1 VTEADSYFRYPHIHA
16 DLVTFVAENDVW
28 LAPLDGGRAWRVSA
42 DQVPVARP
50 RISPDGTLIAWAST
64 RDGAPEVHVAPVD
77 GGQSRRLT
85 FWGSAQTSVLGWT
98 AEGEVLA
105 LSSVG
110 RMSRAHP
117 WAFAVPLDGGPARQ
131 LPYGRVGGVAREPGG
146 EQVLLSSA
154 VMGRSEPAYWKRYRG
169 GTAGKLWIGVEGD
182 FARVHADVDGNIDS
196 PMWTGAP
203 GAGRIAFL
211 SDHEGVGQ
219 LWSSLPDGSDLRR
232 HSEHEFYARN
242 ASTDGAR
249 VVYHSAGDLYL
260 VDDLADARPRRL
272 DVRLGGPRVN
282 RQPHPVPAGRHLGAV
297 APDGDARSSV
307 IEVRGTIHR
316 VTHRDGPAR
325 VLASAPGVRN
335 RLPLALPDGASVWVT
350 DAEGEDGLEFA
361 DGRRVAV
368 GRLGRVEELT
378 ASPDGAH
385 LAVANRDGLV
395 LLVRTAD
402 GTVREIDR
410 GASSHATDLAFS
422 PDSQWL
428 VWSHALGVEEVPRQL
443 RLARIEDGS
452 VADLTPPRFTDYAP
466 TFTTDGKHLAFL
478 SMRDFDPVYDAHVFD
493 LSFPVACRPY
503 LLTLAADTLS
513 PFGPQPQG
521 RALGKGDDD
530 AVGKDGK
537 DGKDAKE
544 PKAAKDAKGAEDG
557 DAPAGDAEDAPA
569 VTRLDLEGLADR
581 IVPFPVASGHYSG
594 LRAVKGGVVWLE
606 HPLAGELGT
615 SRATPEDESE
625 RSSLQR
631 FDFAT
636 RRAETLVDEL
646 DRFEVSGD
654 GARLAVVDE
663 GELRIVP
670 ADHRVG
676 KDERDEAVTVD
687 LSRVRV
693 TIDPVAEWRQMFDE
707 TARLMRDNFW
717 RTDMGGLDWPAVQR
731 RYRPLVERLGSHSDL
746 VDLLWELQG
755 EPGTSHAYVQPAG
768 HGVAAARRQG
778 MLGADLVRDAAGVW
792 RVARVLPGES
802 SDPAARSP
810 LGAPGVSVRAGESIL
825 EVDGLPVDT
834 VTGPAPLLVGTAG
847 KPVELTVG
855 AAASDGGDASEGG
868 TGAGRRTVV
877 VVPLA
882 DEEALRYHAWVAD
895 RRAYVHERS
904 AGALGYLHVPDMVAN
919 GWAQVHRDL
928 RTEMARE
935 GLVVDVRE
943 NRGGHTSQLI
953 IEKLNRRIIGWGIV
967 RDFTPHSYPEIAPRG
982 PLVSVADEFSGSDGD
997 IVNAAFQALKLGPV
1011 VGVRTWGGVVGIDG
1025 RYSLVDGTGVT
1036 QPRYST
1042 WMEGYGWGLENHGV
1056 DPDVEVV
1063 CTPQD
1068 WAAGLDPQ
1076 LDEGIRIAL
1085 AALAETP
1092 AATAPGI
1099 PPL

>member
-1 VTEADSYFRYPHIHA
+1 MTEADSYLRYPHIHA

-28 LAPLDGGRAWRVSA
+28 LAPVEGGRAWRVSA
-42 DQVPVARP
+42 DQVPATRP
-50 RISPDGTLIAWAST
+50 RISPDGALIAWTST

-85 FWGSAQTSVLGWT
+85 YWGSAQTAVLGWT
-98 AEGEVLA
+98 ADGEVLA

-117 WAFAVPLDGGPARQ
+117 WAFAVPLDGGPARR
-131 LPYGRVGGVAREPGG
+131 LPYGRVGGVAAEPGG
-146 EQVLLSSA
+146 ARVLLSSA
-154 VMGRSEPAYWKRYRG
+154 GMSREPAYWKRYRG

-196 PMWTGAP
+196 PMWVG
-203 GAGRIAFL
+203 GGSGGRIAFL
-211 SDHEGVGQ
+211 SDHDGVGR

-232 HSEHEFYARN
+232 HSGQEFYARN

-249 VVYHSAGDLYL
+249 VVYHSGGDLFL
-260 VDDLADARPRRL
+260 VEDLAGAEPRRL

-282 RQPHPVPAGRHLGAV
+282 RQPRPVPAGRHLGAV
-297 APDGDARSSV
+297 SPDEDARSSV
-307 IEVRGTIHR
+307 VEVRGTIHR
-316 VTHRDGPAR
+316 VTHRDGPVRA
-325 VLASAPGVRN
+325 LAAVPGVRN

-361 DGRRVAV
+361 DGRRVAL
-368 GRLGRVEELT
+368 GRLGRVEELV

-395 LLVRTAD
+395 LLVAAAD
-402 GTVREIDR
+402 GAVRELDR
-410 GASSHATDLAFS
+410 GTSSHATDLAFS

-428 VWSHALGVEEVPRQL
+428 AWSHALSVEEVPRQL
-443 RLARIEDGS
+443 RLARIADGT
-452 VADLTPPRFTDYAP
+452 VTELTPPRFTDYAP
-466 TFTTDGKHLAFL
+466 TFTADGKHLAFL

-530 AVGKDGK
+530 AKDDPK
-537 DGKDAKE
+537 KADDDAE
-544 PKAAKDAKGAEDG
+544 KAEEGADGAEE
-557 DAPAGDAEDAPA
+557 APR
-569 VTRLDLEGLADR
+569 TRLDLDGLADR
-581 IVPFPVASGHYSG
+581 IVPFPVPSGNYSS

-606 HPLAGELGT
+606 HPTGGELGT
-615 SRATPEDESE
+615 SRATPEDDAE
-625 RSSLQR
+625 RSSLER

-654 GARLAVVDE
+654 GSRLAVVDH

-676 KDERDEAVTVD
+676 KDERDDAVTVD

-693 TIDPVAEWRQMFDE
+693 TVDPAAEWRQMFDE

-717 RTDMGGLDWPAVQR
+717 RTDLGGLDWPAVQR
-731 RYRPLVERLGSHSDL
+731 RYRPLVERLGSYSDL

-755 EPGTSHAYVQPAG
+755 EPGTSHAYVQPSGYGAP
-768 HGVAAARRQG
+768 AARRQG
-778 MLGADLVRDAAGVW
+778 MLGADLVRDEAGVW

-810 LGAPGVSVRAGESIL
+810 LGAPGVGVRAGESIV
-825 EVDGLPVDT
+825 EVDGHPVDT
-834 VTGPAPLLVGTAG
+834 VSGPAPLLVGTAG

-855 AAASDGGDASEGG
+855 AADDPSA
-868 TGAGRRTVV
+868 RRTVV

-882 DEEALRYHAWVAD
+882 DEESLRYHAWVAD

-953 IEKLNRRIIGWGIV
+953 IEKLNRRVIGWGVV

-982 PLVSVADEFSGSDGD
+982 PLVSVADEYSGSDGD

-1025 RYSLVDGTGVT
+1025 HYSLVDGTGVT
-1036 QPRYST
+1036 QPRFST

-1056 DPDVEVV
+1056 DPDVVVV

-1068 WAAGLDPQ
+1068 WAAGRDPQ
-1076 LDEGIRIAL
+1076 LDEAIRIAL

-1092 AATAPGI
+1092 AASPPPV

>member
-1 VTEADSYFRYPHIHA
+1 MTQADSYLRYPHIHA

-28 LAPLDGGRAWRVSA
+28 LAPPTGGRAWRVSA
-42 DQVPVARP
+42 DQVPVTRP
-50 RISPDGTLIAWAST
+50 RISPDGTLIAWTST

-77 GGQSRRLT
+77 GGQARRLT
-85 FWGSAQTSVLGWT
+85 YWGSAQTSVLGWT

-105 LSSVG
+105 LSTVG

-117 WAFAVPLDGGPARQ
+117 WAFAVPLDGGPARR

-146 EQVLLSSA
+146 ERVLLSSA
-154 VMGRSEPAYWKRYRG
+154 GMSREPAHWKRYRG
-169 GTAGKLWIGVEGD
+169 GTAGKLWLGVEGD

-196 PMWTGAP
+196 PMWVGD
-203 GAGRIAFL
+203 RIAFL
-211 SDHEGVGQ
+211 SDHDGVGQ

-232 HSEHEFYARN
+232 HSAHEFYARN

-249 VVYHSAGDLYL
+249 VVYHSGGELYL
-260 VDDLADARPRRL
+260 VDDLAAGTGPRRL

-282 RQPHPVPAGRHLGAV
+282 RQPRPVPVGRHLGAV
-297 APDGDARSSV
+297 SPDEDARSSV
-307 IEVRGTIHR
+307 VEVRGTIHR

-325 VLASAPGVRN
+325 TLSAAPGVRN
-335 RLPLALPDGASVWVT
+335 RLPLSLADGASVWVT

-368 GRLGRVEELT
+368 GQLGRVEELV

-395 LLVRTAD
+395 LLVRTED

-410 GASSHATDLAFS
+410 GTSSHATDLAFS

-428 VWSHALGVEEVPRQL
+428 VWSHALSVEEVPRQL
-443 RLARIEDGS
+443 RLARLADGT
-452 VADLTPPRFTDYAP
+452 VTDLTPPRFTDYAP

-521 RALGKGDDD
+521 RALGKGGDED
-530 AVGKDGK
+530 ASKKAEAADETEAAEADGT
-537 DGKDAKE
+537 E
-544 PKAAKDAKGAEDG
+544 EDG
-557 DAPAGDAEDAPA
+557 TAAEEAPA
-569 VTRLDLEGLADR
+569 TRLDLDGLADR
-581 IVPFPVASGHYSG
+581 IVPFPVPSGNYSS

-606 HPLAGELGT
+606 HPIAGVLGT
-615 SRATPEDESE
+615 SRATPDDESE
-625 RSSLQR
+625 RSSLER

-654 GARLAVVDE
+654 GARLAVVDH
-663 GELRIVP
+663 GDLRIVP

-676 KDERDEAVTVD
+676 KDERDDAVTVD

-693 TIDPVAEWRQMFDE
+693 TVDPAAEWGQMFDE

-717 RTDMGGLDWPAVQR
+717 RTDLGGLDWPAVQA
-731 RYRPLVERLGSHSDL
+731 RYRPLVDRLGSYSDL

-755 EPGTSHAYVQPAG
+755 EPGTSHAYVQPNGSGAG
-768 HGVAAARRQG
+768 GSRRLG
-778 MLGADLVRDAAGVW
+778 MLGADLARDGAGVW
-792 RVARVLPGES
+792 RVVRVLPGES

-810 LGAPGVSVRAGESIL
+810 LGAPGVSVRAGEAIL
-825 EVDGLPVDT
+825 EVDGRPVDT
-834 VTGPAPLLVGTAG
+834 VSGPAPLLVGTAG
-847 KPVELTVG
+847 KPVELTIG
-855 AAASDGGDASEGG
+855 AADDAS
-868 TGAGRRTVV
+868 AQRAVV

-895 RRAYVHERS
+895 RRNYVHERS

-928 RTEMARE
+928 RTEMARD

-953 IEKLNRRIIGWGIV
+953 IEKLNRRVIGWGVV

-1025 RYSLVDGTGVT
+1025 HYSLVDGTGVT

-1068 WAAGLDPQ
+1068 WAAGRDPQ
-1076 LDEGIRIAL
+1076 LDEAIRIAL

-1092 AATAPGI
+1092 AATPPAI
-1099 PPL
+1099 PEL